1 VLIPSASQ
9 ILKVCSDTLQHV
21 VQPTLTDKVAISA
34 AQTMSHLLRHVTLRI
49 ESEGQMLFE
58 DAATLRELLARV
70 SAFLGALDDSASR
83 AVAKQITAAIALR
96 FRPPE
101 AYPALASLA
110 DEVKSLREMLNVA
123 LDHLHSLRESCGE
136 REDYRNVRAAIR
148 AWMKRE
154 IEQEERLIEP
164 AFAGLGPRR

>member
-9 ILKVCSDTLQHV
+9 ILNVCSDTLQSV

-49 ESEGQMLFE
+49 ESEGQMLFD
-58 DAATLRELLARV
+58 DAAALRELLARV
-70 SAFLGALDDSASR
+70 QGYLDARDDSASLDM
-83 AVAKQITAAIALR
+83 ATQIATTIASR

-101 AYPALASLA
+101 AYPTLESLST
-110 DEVKSLREMLNVA
+110 EVKSLREMLNVA
-123 LDHLHSLRESCGE
+123 LEHLHALRESCGE
-136 REDYRNVRAAIR
+136 REDYRKVRAAIR